1 MPDRRFPPP
10 WTVEDNG
17 AAFIVKDRAGRD
29 ALRRIS
35 RGHAAMS
42 GRCPVSREGKR
53 TLRKRCQMSA
63 FDPDYRLRLSL
74 PHRLVQPTD
83 CFTAKAK
90 RCNREVKACHGDKF
104 FWVAIQ
110 KFVRQLDE

>member
-29 ALRRIS
+29 ALRRSS

-42 GRCPVSREGKR
+42 GVEGGKADI
-53 TLRKRCQMSA
+53 TKKM
-63 FDPDYRLRLSL
+63 PDVCL
-74 PHRLVQPTD
+74 
-83 CFTAKAK
+83 
-90 RCNREVKACHGDKF
+90 
-104 FWVAIQ
+104 
-110 KFVRQLDE
+110 